1 VQATVSTF
9 DPITCAGA
17 VLLDDGVQLPFGPQA
32 WRGLELRHLRPG
44 QRVHVQVDGSVVRAV
59 SIMAR

>member
-1 VQATVSTF
+1 VQATVSAF
-9 DPITCAGA
+9 DPVTYSGA

-44 QRVHVQVDGSVVRAV
+44 QRVYVQVDGAVVRAV